1 MIYRENL
8 IAMENI
14 ISMEH
19 QIFAEALSNFD
30 QSFRAIGVD
39 VTLV

>member
-1 MIYRENL
+1 MIYRANLVAMKNL
-8 IAMENI
+8 IYI
-14 ISMEH
+14 DH

-30 QSFRAIGVD
+30 QSFRAVGVD

>member
-1 MIYRENL
+1 MIYRANLVAMENL
-8 IAMENI
+8 IYI
-14 ISMEH
+14 DH

>member
-1 MIYRENL
+1 MIYRTNLVAMENL
-8 IAMENI
+8 ISI
-14 ISMEH
+14 DH

-30 QSFRAIGVD
+30 QSFRAVGVD